1 MKRIRRKLPTMTQ
14 TILHEVGLEMKA
26 NPPKIVMHTRAK
38 YGKEAAEKQQVA
50 ILLNK
55 ARRKGARIKKTKRL
69 RKSY

>member
-1 MKRIRRKLPTMTQ
+1 
-14 TILHEVGLEMKA
+14 MKA